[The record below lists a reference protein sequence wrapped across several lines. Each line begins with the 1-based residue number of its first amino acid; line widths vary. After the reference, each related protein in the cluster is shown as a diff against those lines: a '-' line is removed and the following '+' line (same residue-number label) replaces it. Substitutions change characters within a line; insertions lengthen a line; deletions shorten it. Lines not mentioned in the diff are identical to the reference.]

1 MTNPLQLE
9 PTSSLMES
17 GWLSFVT
24 NTPLPVLVRRGMA
37 VRTCDDCQVGYVAAV
52 VMNCIT
58 HQITHL
64 LLMQPCQPP
73 IYRLLPVAAVTG
85 VRDATVTLDLL
96 SQGITTL
103 PCWPTA

>member
-17 GWLSFVT
+17 GWLPFVP
-24 NTPLPVLVRRGMA
+24 NTLLVRRGMA
-37 VRTCDDCQVGYVAAV
+37 VRTCDDCQAGYVAAV
-52 VMNCIT
+52 MVNCIT
-58 HQITHL
+58 QQITHL

-73 IYRLLPVAAVTG
+73 TYRLLPVAAVTG
-85 VRDATVTLDLL
+85 VRDATVTLALL
-96 SQGITTL
+96 PQGVTAL

>member
-17 GWLSFVT
+17 GWLSFVP
-24 NTPLPVLVRRGMA
+24 NTLLVRRGMA
-37 VRTCDDCQVGYVAAV
+37 VRTCDDCQAGYVAAV
-52 VMNCIT
+52 VVNCLT

-64 LLMQPCQPP
+64 LLMPPCQPP
-73 IYRLLPVAAVTG
+73 TYRLLPVTAVTG
-85 VRDATVTLDLL
+85 VRDTTVTLDLV

-103 PCWPTA
+103 PCWPTT